1 MKKGGNYFLLIKYV
15 KLNLFNIFMAFQNQA
30 HLGNIYF
37 DFLLLTNFPS
47 DPNSYTQLF
56 SDTVPFKLIHFS
68 SVPSPEPNNWF
79 DDKSDILVSDNRTFQ
94 ACSNVQIVTHLFTLQ
109 GVFDGYTW
117 DVNEII

>member
-15 KLNLFNIFMAFQNQA
+15 KLNLFNIFMAFQNHA

-79 DDKSDILVSDNRTFQ
+79 DDESDILASDNRTSKP
-94 ACSNVQIVTHLFTLQ
+94 AVMCKLIVIYLRFRAASTDTR
-109 GVFDGYTW
+109 GM
-117 DVNEII
+117 